1 MKINQNGFGTMSLI
15 FRLTYVF
22 IISLFREKLPVG
34 KSQSLLKLMTLTN
47 DLDLNMHMN
56 NGRFLT
62 ICDLNRM
69 DMFFRTGL
77 AKVMFQKRWVPIVAE
92 HTMVYQRPLKLFEKF
107 TVTASLTHWDDKYF
121 YMTHEFSKNN
131 RQVAIGTSKGLVRSK
146 KGTISPEA
154 VIEAVNSSRQL
165 KTA

>member
-1 MKINQNGFGTMSLI
+1 MSLI

-34 KSQSLLKLMTLTN
+34 KSQSLLKLITLPN

-77 AKVMFQKRWVPIVAE
+77 AKVMLQKRWIPMVTE
-92 HTMVYQRPLKLFEKF
+92 HTMVYMRPLKVFERF

-131 RQVAIGTSKGLVRSK
+131 KMVATGTSKGLVRSK
-146 KGTISPEA
+146 KGTISPEE
-154 VIEAVNSSRQL
+154 VIKAVNISRQL
-165 KTA
+165 TVA